1 MRVTT
6 LVSLAL
12 LALASACGKPDLLDQ
27 QAAAL
32 GRFPEGKTLV
42 LSGTVAKRTYSGDFV
57 WRAMR
62 PGMVRVTL
70 SLMPGQVYE
79 EGFDGKSSW
88 EKPIAQAKPHE
99 TTGAA
104 RDTLKRDVMWLGN
117 YRPLRE
123 LNKLGAKVEKL
134 EPETLDGVLFDRIK
148 VSFTNGDVTT
158 FYLDRASQLIA
169 RSRAVKAVHPGTD
182 EAQQEIETMFED
194 WRKVDKLMVAFKMT
208 DRDVATGRVLQAT
221 QWKQA
226 AWEPGD
232 KTIFA
237 MPK

>member
-12 LALASACGKPDLLDQ
+12 LALAAACGKPDLLDQ

-32 GRFPEGKTLV
+32 GKFPEGKTLV
-42 LSGTVAKRTYSGDFV
+42 LSGTIAERTYSGDFT

-88 EKPIAQAKPHE
+88 EKPIAHTKPHE

-104 RDTLKRDVMWLGN
+104 RDALKRGAMWLGN

-134 EPETLDGVLFDRIK
+134 EPDSLDGVLLDRVK
-148 VSFTNGDVTT
+148 VSVTNGDTTT
-158 FYLDRASQLIA
+158 FYLDRASHLVA
-169 RSRAVKAVHPGTD
+169 RSRAVKALHPGTD
-182 EAQQEIETMFED
+182 EAPQEIETVFENWQKID
-194 WRKVDKLMVAFKMT
+194 RLMVAFKMT
-208 DRDVATGRVLQAT
+208 DRDVATGHVLQT
-221 QWKQA
+221 TEWKQA